1 MGALLACLV
10 TVWLAGPVRADD
22 PPALPDARVRAWQTG
37 LLAPD
42 RLAHASL
49 AFSGGLAV
57 GLVARR
63 PVAAFASAMT
73 FGVAKELFDRRHSR
87 FDPVDLVADAIG
99 AGFAAIA
106 VSSLE
111 R

>member
-1 MGALLACLV
+1 M
-10 TVWLAGPVRADD
+10 
-22 PPALPDARVRAWQTG
+22 RAWQTG

-49 AFSGGLAV
+49 AFSGGLAI
-57 GLVARR
+57 GLVSRR
-63 PVAAFASAMT
+63 PAAAFAGAMT
-73 FGVAKELFDRRHSR
+73 FGIAKELFDRRRTR

-99 AGFAAIA
+99 AGLATVTTA
-106 VSSLE
+106 SLE